1 MPLDA
6 EGPSSESFTF
16 PLPTRPISA
25 YLSCSWFAFAANQSP
40 AIIPNMSDWW
50 IASRTLTIKLIET
63 HIRSSTLTPRGPN
76 LKEYLIYD
84 NATEVLVYQ
93 IITNALNSLSSVL
106 VMIERQPM

>member
-6 EGPSSESFTF
+6 EGPSSEPFTF
-16 PLPTRPISA
+16 PVRTRPISA

-50 IASRTLTIKLIET
+50 TASRTLTIKLIET

-76 LKEYLIYD
+76 LEEYLIYD